1 MHLDLKQTVLGGKPL
16 ISVPPRLDHTHHLGL
31 GRVNEPEGRDVRP
44 SVLEVLQ
51 VNQVEVEVGD
61 EVVVVGGHHPHR
73 LRLLQHRPDLLVIAV
88 KDDVDLSGLFHLLE
102 DQLVVV
108 VVLEVELL
116 DNNPGVVLV
125 GGGVV
130 EELLESHKAL
140 VVLVVTV
147 SHTIL

>member
-1 MHLDLKQTVLGGKPL
+1 M
-16 ISVPPRLDHTHHLGL
+16 
-31 GRVNEPEGRDVRP
+31 GRVDETEGGDVGSP
-44 SVLEVLQ
+44 VLEVVQ
-51 VNQVEVEVGD
+51 VDQVEIEVGD

>member
-1 MHLDLKQTVLGGKPL
+1 M
-16 ISVPPRLDHTHHLGL
+16 
-31 GRVNEPEGRDVRP
+31 
-44 SVLEVLQ
+44 
-51 VNQVEVEVGD
+51 EVEVGD

-147 SHTIL
+147 SHTILKRFKKFLSSN